1 MDEDDAREWSYH
13 VLLVGMIE
21 EEECRNACLL
31 ARLGDKR
38 VAKDVRGW
46 QDVADARV

>member
-1 MDEDDAREWSYH
+1 MDEDDARDWSYH

-21 EEECRNACLL
+21 EEECLL
-31 ARLGDKR
+31 ARLGDKL
-38 VAKDVRGW
+38 VVKDVRGW